1 MAQRS
6 RRQNFQTISWFYDVY
21 KRGLLN
27 LDPPYQRR
35 SVWNQ
40 IYKEEFIDTILLQY
54 PAPAIFLYEEISE
67 EGLST
72 YNVVDGKQ
80 RLSAIFVFIG
90 GVFPVSESS
99 QVSLKGKYF
108 EQFSKEEKTAF
119 WTYEFSVEYLPT
131 NEDTLIESIFR
142 RINKNTA
149 RLTPQEL
156 RHARFG
162 GKFITAAEL
171 LTDALEPNLRDG
183 FPRIESQ
190 SRKQMKDVE
199 LVANLLL
206 SLESGIR
213 GFSQEDLD
221 SAFSERESNWE
232 SGGDVQAR
240 FVETLTYLRSLAPL
254 PEPNPISK
262 SRFRNQADFYS
273 LFLAAAGLVRDGV
286 IHSDPPSTVAE
297 RLSHFVQLVEDE
309 PSREGNPRAKAYFR
323 AARSNS
329 NDTGPRKLRTEI
341 IRQVML
347 GAKDLG
353 ATDDHAAENN
363 VEV

>member
-1 MAQRS
+1 MTHRS
-6 RRQNFQTISWFYDVY
+6 RRQNFQTVSWFSDVH

-80 RLSAIFVFIG
+80 RLSAIFAFIG
-90 GVFPVSESS
+90 GDFPVAENS
-99 QVSLKGKYF
+99 QVPLKGKYF
-108 EQFSKEEKTAF
+108 EQFSRDEKTAF

-131 NEDTLIESIFR
+131 NEDSLIENIFQ

-162 GKFITAAEL
+162 GVFITAAEL
-171 LTDALEPNLRDG
+171 LTESLEPSLREG

-206 SLESGIR
+206 SLESGTR
-213 GFSQEDLD
+213 GYSQEDLD
-221 SAFSERESNWE
+221 TAFSERESNWE
-232 SGGDVQAR
+232 AGGDTQTR
-240 FVETLTYLRSLAPL
+240 FVETMTYLRELAPQ
-254 PEPNPISK
+254 PEVVPLSK

-273 LFLAAAGLVRDGV
+273 LFLAIAELLREARIQNIPVP
-286 IHSDPPSTVAE
+286 IVAQ
-297 RLSHFVQLVEDE
+297 RLSGFVQLVEDE
-309 PSREGNPRAKAYFR
+309 ISRENDSRAKAYFR

-329 NDTGPRKLRTEI
+329 NDTGPRRLRTETIKQI
-341 IRQVML
+341 ILDVPH
-347 GAKDLG
+347 
-353 ATDDHAAENN
+353 DHAATNN
-363 VEV
+363 IEI

>member
-1 MAQRS
+1 MPQRS
-6 RRQNFQTISWFYDVY
+6 RRQNFQTISWFSDVH

-80 RLSAIFVFIG
+80 RLSAIFAFIG
-90 GVFPVSESS
+90 GVFPVSENS
-99 QVSLKGKYF
+99 QVPLKGKYF
-108 EQFSKEEKTAF
+108 EQFTREEKSIVIDLR
-119 WTYEFSVEYLPT
+119 FSVEYLPT
-131 NEDTLIESIFR
+131 NEDALIESIFR

-162 GKFITAAEL
+162 GNFITAAEL
-171 LTDALEPNLRDG
+171 LTESVEPSLRDG
-183 FPRIESQ
+183 FPRIETQ

-206 SLESGIR
+206 SLESGVR

-221 SAFSERESNWE
+221 TEFSERESNWE
-232 SGGDVQAR
+232 RGGEVQAR
-240 FVETLTYLRSLAPL
+240 FVETMAYLRNLAPL
-254 PEPNPISK
+254 PELGPISK

-273 LFLAAAGLVRDGV
+273 LFLAVADLIKRGQLQNLTYG
-286 IHSDPPSTVAE
+286 IVAE
-297 RLSHFVQLVEDE
+297 RLSNFVELVEDE
-309 PSREGNPRAKAYFR
+309 TLREADPRAKAYFR

-329 NDTGPRKLRTEI
+329 NDTGPRRLRTAMIQQI
-341 IRQVML
+341 IL
-347 GAKDLG
+347 G
-353 ATDDHAAENN
+353 TSDDHSPENN
-363 VEV
+363 LEV

>member
-1 MAQRS
+1 MAIRL

-21 KRGLLN
+21 KRKLLN

-40 IYKEEFIDTILLQY
+40 LYREEFIDTILLQF
-54 PAPAIFLYEEISE
+54 PAPAIFLYEEISPD
-67 EGLST
+67 GLST

-80 RLSAIFVFIG
+80 RLSAIFAFIG
-90 GVFPVSESS
+90 GDFPVSENSTV
-99 QVSLKGKYF
+99 QMKGMYF
-108 EQFSKEEKTAF
+108 EQFGRDEKTAF

-131 NEDTLIESIFR
+131 NEDALIESIFR

-162 GKFITAAEL
+162 GRFITVAEVL
-171 LTDALEPNLRDG
+171 SESLMQLPEG

-206 SLESGIR
+206 SLEGGVR

-221 SAFSERESNWE
+221 SAFSERETNWE
-232 SGGDVQAR
+232 RESEIHGR
-240 FVETLTYLRSLAPL
+240 FLATLGYLRSVVLLPSEAPL
-254 PEPNPISK
+254 YK

-273 LFLAAAGLVRDGV
+273 LFVAVDQIGFAGNFQGLAQDVAAQ
-286 IHSDPPSTVAE
+286 
-297 RLSHFVQLVEDE
+297 RLSDFVKVVEDE
-309 PSREGNPRAKAYFR
+309 HLRDSDERAKSYFK

-329 NDTGPRKLRTEI
+329 NDTGPRRLRVTIIEQILSGVPYDNTAAISSEI
-341 IRQVML
+341 
-347 GAKDLG
+347 
-353 ATDDHAAENN
+353 
-363 VEV
+363 